1 MSGQNPLTIGL
12 FLSMEVLC
20 GFTKMIIL
28 VDIVGDWAG
37 QLGESEE
44 HWMIRLRVVW
54 IINSELQG
62 GRPGRPATEKPCRT
76 GPHVSGHDGRHPVLQ
91 REGYL

>member
-54 IINSELQG
+54 IINSELQ
-62 GRPGRPATEKPCRT
+62 RVWA
-76 GPHVSGHDGRHPVLQ
+76 
-91 REGYL
+91 